1 MLQETLKER
10 SAFAHQQLEKIVV
23 AKLKSIRSQKD
34 YVELLKQFYTYFNR
48 LEHAIE
54 PFITDEILPDR
65 AERRHSGFL
74 AKDIIS
80 LGGTTDD
87 IPVPK
92 VPEINNPVQALGA
105 LYVMEGS
112 IMGGPIIVQMLK
124 KYGITTGTSFFS
136 GYGSETPIKWASF
149 MESLNKNIK
158 VSAQQEVI
166 EAAVDTFDRFAFFF
180 NSH

>member
-1 MLQETLKER
+1 M
-10 SAFAHQQLEKIVV
+10 
-23 AKLKSIRSQKD
+23 KSIRSQKD
-34 YVELLKQFYTYFNR
+34 YVELLKQFYAYFNR

-54 PFITDEILPDR
+54 PFILPDL

-124 KYGITTGTSFFS
+124 KYGIATGTSFFS
-136 GYGSETPIKWASF
+136 GYGSETPIKWACF
-149 MESLNKNIK
+149 MESLNKNIMA
-158 VSAQQEVI
+158 SAQQEVI
-166 EAAVDTFDRFAFFF
+166 ETAVDTFDRFAFVL
-180 NSH
+180 NNH